1 MGPHI
6 VTLVNAASTLVG
18 LSTGLASAVVQATGV
33 PPVHP
38 FTIPVVSAAVGGI
51 VSFAVLKT
59 TVQLVKDDMRELK
72 GDVKD
77 IGKRLARIE
86 GELGSGND

>member
-1 MGPHI
+1 M
-6 VTLVNAASTLVG
+6 TLEHTASTLVG
-18 LSTGLASAVVQATGV
+18 LSTGLASAVVQATGA

-38 FTIPVVSAAVGGI
+38 FTIPIISAAVGGI

-59 TVQLVKDDMRELK
+59 TVEVVKEDMRELK

-77 IGKRLARIE
+77 ISKRLARIE
-86 GELGSGND
+86 GELGADND

>member
-1 MGPHI
+1 M
-6 VTLVNAASTLVG
+6 TLVNAASTLVG

-33 PPVHP
+33 APVHP

-86 GELGSGND
+86 GELGASDD